1 MRKYLVS
8 VLVLVLVAML
18 GIVGCGGGSSSD
30 KKQGNK
36 GETEQPDNTGDK
48 QTPTTLPQVDGKVV
62 FTKSYLKGK
71 TLYLASPKDKD
82 VVSFVFDESSFSGE
96 VVYRVASSL
105 SYGITSKGYISF
117 MEPDSGK
124 EAYFKPLSQDKDKI
138 SVAFSY
144 DEASLA
150 NITKAN
156 KYFYFVKEKAVEY
169 IKTVK
174 ADDTT
179 SDKGFEFTKEYLSGK
194 TLYHVSV
201 VDKSGFQTFI
211 FSQNDFQAKDSSS
224 GQVATISYSIT
235 SEGYMSY
242 QEPDGDK
249 KTAFYK
255 VLNKDDDKISMAFS
269 YDKNKLEQDTG
280 VDKFFY
286 FDKTKAEAF
295 VALKK

>member
-1 MRKYLVS
+1 MKKYLVS
-8 VLVLVLVAML
+8 VLVLVAML
-18 GIVGCGGGSSSD
+18 GIVGCGGGGSSSD
-30 KKQGNK
+30 KKGDT
-36 GETEQPDNTGDK
+36 GQPDNTGDK
-48 QTPTTLPQVDGKVV
+48 QTATTLPKVDGKTV

-96 VVYRVASSL
+96 VVYRAASSL

-124 EAYFKPLSQDKDKI
+124 KAYFKPLSQDKDKI

-150 NITKAN
+150 NITKAS

-174 ADDTT
+174 AGDTT
-179 SDKGFEFTKEYLSGK
+179 SDKGFKFTKAYLNGK

-255 VLNKDDDKISMAFS
+255 ALNKDDDKISMAFS

-286 FDKTKAEAF
+286 FDKAKAEAF
-295 VALKK
+295 MVSKK

>member
-8 VLVLVLVAML
+8 ILVLVAML
-18 GIVGCGGGSSSD
+18 GIVGCGGSSSSD
-30 KKQGNK
+30 K
-36 GETEQPDNTGDK
+36 
-48 QTPTTLPQVDGKVV
+48 TPTTLPKVDGKTV
-62 FTKSYLKGK
+62 FTKAYLKGK
-71 TLYLASPKDKD
+71 TLYLASLEDKD
-82 VVSFVFDESSFSGE
+82 VTSFVFDESSFSGK
-96 VVYRVASSL
+96 VVYRSASSL
-105 SYGITSKGYISF
+105 SYDITNKGYISF
-117 MEPDSGK
+117 KELDSGK
-124 EAYFKPLSQDKDKI
+124 KAYFKPLSEDKDKI

-169 IKTVK
+169 IKTIK
-174 ADDTT
+174 AGDVA
-179 SDKGFEFTKEYLSGK
+179 SDKSFKFTKEYLSGK
-194 TLYHVSV
+194 TLYHVRV

-211 FSQNDFQAKDSSS
+211 FSQNDFQAQHSSS
-224 GQVATISYSIT
+224 GQTLTIAYSIT

-269 YDKNKLEQDTG
+269 YDKNKLKQDTG
-280 VDKFFY
+280 ADKFFY
-286 FDKTKAEAF
+286 FDKAKAEAF
-295 VALKK
+295 MASKK